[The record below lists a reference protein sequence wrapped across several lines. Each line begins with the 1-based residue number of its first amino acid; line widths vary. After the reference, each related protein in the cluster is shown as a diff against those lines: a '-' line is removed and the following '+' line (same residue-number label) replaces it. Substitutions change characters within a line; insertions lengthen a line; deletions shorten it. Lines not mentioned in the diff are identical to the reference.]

1 MSRFRRLGWNWLD
14 FCVHVG
20 IPKPPG
26 LWFDSGMF
34 IETVPNRSSPP
45 AVLLRE
51 SFRDEQ
57 GRAQKR
63 TLANLSKLP
72 GDVIDGLRALLKG
85 GTVIGAGPEELQ
97 IERSLPHGHVAAALG
112 MLRRIALDRLILST
126 AKDAAS
132 RRHCDL
138 VVAMIV
144 DRLITPRSKLGF
156 VRAVDEE
163 TAISSLGAVLRLGEV
178 KEREAYE
185 ALDWL
190 LERQQRIENGLARRH
205 LQDGVLVLY
214 DVSSSYFEGRRC
226 PLARHGYSRDHRGD
240 RPQIVY
246 GLLCTRDGLP
256 VAVEVFDGNTADPAT
271 LSAQVEK
278 LKDRFGLSRVV
289 LVGDRG
295 MITSARIG
303 EDLRPA
309 GLDWITCLRAPAIQ
323 ALAAENGP
331 LQLSLFDERD
341 LAEIS
346 APEMF
351 PDERLIVCRNRE
363 LAAERGRKRE
373 ELLSATERELVRIQ
387 AQVRRRHSPL
397 RSAAEIGLAV
407 GAVLN
412 SRKMAKHFAV
422 EIRDGHFAFQRRT
435 QQIEQEAR
443 LDGIYVIRTSV
454 PVEHLDASEAVQAY
468 KDLSRVER
476 AFRSLKTI
484 DLDIRPIRH
493 WTAPRVRA
501 HVFLCMLAYHVEWH
515 LRDALAPLLF
525 HDTELAAARAERTS
539 PVASTQPS
547 DSVKAK
553 KATKRS
559 ADAQRVMG
567 FAGLMTHLG
576 TMTRNTMR
584 VTMRTAH
591 RFALFAKPT
600 PLQEAA
606 FKLLN
611 LEPMRVQ

>member
-1 MSRFRRLGWNWLD
+1 
-14 FCVHVG
+14 
-20 IPKPPG
+20 
-26 LWFDSGMF
+26 MF
-34 IETVPNRSSPP
+34 IETVPNRTSPP

-51 SFRDEQ
+51 SYRDEH

-72 GDVIDGLRALLKG
+72 GDIVDGLKALLKG
-85 GTVIGAGPEELQ
+85 GTVIGTGPDEMR
-97 IERSLPHGHVAAALG
+97 IARSLPHGHVAAVLG
-112 MLRRIALDRLILST
+112 TLRRIALDRLILST

-144 DRLITPRSKLGF
+144 DRLIASRSKLGF

-163 TAISSLGAVLRLGEV
+163 TASTTLGSVLRLGAV

-190 LERQQRIENGLARRH
+190 LTQQTRIENGLARRH
-205 LQDGVLVLY
+205 LRDGVLVLY

-226 PLARHGYSRDHRGD
+226 PLAQHGYSRDHRGD

-246 GLLCTRDGLP
+246 GLLCTRTGLP
-256 VAVEVFDGNTADPAT
+256 VAVEVFEGNTADPST
-271 LSAQVEK
+271 LSVQVSK
-278 LKDRFGLSRVV
+278 LKRRFGLSRVV

-323 ALAAENGP
+323 ALATETGP

-351 PDERLIVCRNRE
+351 PGERLIVCRNRE
-363 LAAERGRKRE
+363 LAAERQRKRE
-373 ELLSATERELVRIQ
+373 ELLTATERDLARIQ
-387 AQVRRRHSPL
+387 AQVRRKHAPL
-397 RSAAEIGLAV
+397 CGAAAIGMAV
-407 GAVLN
+407 GAVVN
-412 SRKMAKHFAV
+412 NRKVGKHFTI
-422 EIRDGHFAFQRRT
+422 EIGDSHLTVQRRAT
-435 QQIEQEAR
+435 QIEQEAR

-454 PVEHLDASEAVQAY
+454 LVEQLDTKEAVQAY
-468 KDLSRVER
+468 KDLARVER

-484 DLDIRPIRH
+484 DLDVRPIRH
-493 WTAPRVRA
+493 WIADRVRS

-525 HDTELAAARAERTS
+525 HDTELDAARAERSS
-539 PVASTQPS
+539 PVASTEPS
-547 DSVKAK
+547 DAAKAK
-553 KATKRS
+553 KATKRF
-559 ADAQRVMG
+559 ADGHRVMG
-567 FAGLMTHLG
+567 FADLIDHLG
-576 TMTRNTMR
+576 TLTRNAMR
-584 VTMRTAH
+584 LSLRGTH
-591 RFALFAKPT
+591 RFTLYSTPT
-600 PLQEAA
+600 RLQEAA
-606 FKLLN
+606 FGLLQ
-611 LEPMRVQ
+611 LEPLRVQ